1 MKIVEREE
9 IYLGALVACVNRN
22 TFLGLAYLSGYR
34 SQLDV
39 CLSSG
44 SSSGEG
50 PHGSVR

>member
-1 MKIVEREE
+1 MVEKEE
-9 IYLGALVACVNRN
+9 IYLGTLIACVNRD
-22 TFLGLAYLSGYR
+22 TFLRLTNLSGYR

-44 SSSGEG
+44 CSGEG